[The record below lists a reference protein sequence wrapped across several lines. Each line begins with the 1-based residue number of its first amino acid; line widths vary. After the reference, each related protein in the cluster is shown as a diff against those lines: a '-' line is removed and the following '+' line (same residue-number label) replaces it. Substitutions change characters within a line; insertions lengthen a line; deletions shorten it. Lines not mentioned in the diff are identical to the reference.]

1 MSLAAAKTERRRLPV
16 RRPSRPLASASGMKS
31 SGRTRPRWGCCQRAR
46 TSKPRSLPVR
56 SSTSGWKKGTISRFS
71 IALRKVFAS
80 SRDIRGTMIRRA
92 LRVIQQ
98 YFAHAKL
105 AASNRW
111 LEADRGVG
119 ESLSLIRRSLTLVVR
134 RDKSTEDEGLRPLH
148 NGPVDCTE
156 LFDYPSDLI
165 FRNAALPKSSQGD
178 VQIGKLRGIAQ
189 FVPVV
194 GGYIGSLDCRIAM
207 NPISGQNGFSFHGKP
222 YRRKRHRRE
231 IHPWEISEQIHF
243 VREIRRASAIL
254 RNQFF
259 CGRLILGIQ
268 SALRLRSLLR
278 LK

>member
-1 MSLAAAKTERRRLPV
+1 M
-16 RRPSRPLASASGMKS
+16 G
-31 SGRTRPRWGCCQRAR
+31 
-46 TSKPRSLPVR
+46 
-56 SSTSGWKKGTISRFS
+56 GW
-71 IALRKVFAS
+71 
-80 SRDIRGTMIRRA
+80 IRIGE
-92 LRVIQQ
+92 
-98 YFAHAKL
+98 
-105 AASNRW
+105 W
-111 LEADRGVG
+111 G
-119 ESLSLIRRSLTLVVR
+119 ESLSLMRRSLTLVVR
-134 RDKSTEDEGLRPLH
+134 RVKSTEDDGLRHLH
-148 NGPVDCTE
+148 NGPVDGTE